1 MNIPPTIIAGDSL
14 SWNDGAGVDSAGA
27 ALSSPTWTLIY
38 YLRTN
43 TAAEGATV
51 TGATDGA
58 GGWDFTIS
66 AATTANFDAGAW
78 YWQAKATS
86 GASVITLGS
95 GSLTVE
101 RSMAYTGTPGAVDGR
116 SQAAQDLEAVQTAIR
131 TIVAGGVS
139 QYTIGNRQAT
149 KIDLAK
155 LVERE
160 AYLKTI
166 VAREKAAEK
175 IAAGLGDPRNL
186 YVRFG

>member
-1 MNIPPTIIAGDSL
+1 MNIPSTIIAGDSL
-14 SWNDGAGVDSAGA
+14 SWNDGAGVDSAGI
-27 ALSSPTWTLIY
+27 ALRSPTWTLIY

-58 GGWDFTIS
+58 GGWNFTIA
-66 AATTANFDAGAW
+66 AATTTNFDAGAW

-86 GASVITLGS
+86 GASVITLGT
-95 GSLTVE
+95 GSLTVKA
-101 RSMAYTGTPGAVDGR
+101 SLAYSATPGAIDGR
-116 SQAAQDLEAVQTAIR
+116 SQAARDLEAVQAAIR
-131 TIVAGGVS
+131 TIIAGGVT
-139 QYTIGNRQAT
+139 QYMIGNRQAT

-160 AYLKTI
+160 AYLKAI

-175 IAAGLGDPRNL
+175 LAAGLGDSRNL